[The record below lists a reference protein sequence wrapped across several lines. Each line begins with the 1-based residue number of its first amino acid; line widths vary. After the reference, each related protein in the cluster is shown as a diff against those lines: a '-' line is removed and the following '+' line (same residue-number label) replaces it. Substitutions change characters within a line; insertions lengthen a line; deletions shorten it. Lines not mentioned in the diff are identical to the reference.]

1 MESTYETIKH
11 SEPAPLISVRG
22 SHLEIGRQIGEAV
35 RPAIR
40 HSIESAKML
49 VQSAEQKLHLTLSGA
64 RIQALKYSPFIQ
76 ERYPQYYD
84 EILGIAQGADVHLE
98 DLLVL
103 NAMEGVTMD
112 ALHLT
117 KCTSL
122 AINEE
127 CTANQHILIGHN
139 EDWLP
144 DDEADV
150 YVLHVTADDEPPILA
165 MTYGGLLPNIG
176 FNAHGLAQCCD
187 SVYAKDSRL
196 GIPRIIVS
204 RAVLAAQTPGQAIRH
219 MLAPQRAAGYNH
231 LLAHEAGELYNVEV
245 SAHRFAVLNSSE
257 GRVVHTNHYLDDQM
271 RAIEDEPDELI
282 ETRVRYARVERLLR
296 KSCGHTVESIQLL
309 LQDHV
314 NYPESICNHAVHY
327 DRPMDRKKTICSLI
341 MDLTARE
348 MHMAWGTPCINQY
361 HTYSL
366 NG

>member
-1 MESTYETIKH
+1 MEQPYEIVKNPK
-11 SEPAPLISVRG
+11 PAPLISVRG
-22 SHLEIGRQIGEAV
+22 SHFEIGRQIGEAV
-35 RPAIR
+35 RPAIQ
-40 HSIESAKML
+40 HSIESARML
-49 VQSAEQKLHLTLSGA
+49 VQSAEQKLHLTVKGA
-64 RIQALKYSPFIQ
+64 QIQALKYSPFIQ
-76 ERYPQYYD
+76 EHFPKYYD
-84 EILGIAQGADVHLE
+84 EILGISEGANVQLE

-127 CTANQHILIGHN
+127 CTANHHVLVGHN

-150 YVLHVTADDEPPILA
+150 YVLNIAADDEPPFLA
-165 MTYGGLLPNIG
+165 LTYGGLLPNIG
-176 FNAHGLAQCCD
+176 FNAHGIAQCCD

-204 RAVLAAQTPGQAIRH
+204 RAVLAAKTPGQAIRC

-231 LLAHEAGELYNVEV
+231 LLAHESGELFNIEV
-245 SAHRFAVLNSSE
+245 SARRFAVLNSE
-257 GRVVHTNHYLDDQM
+257 NGRVVHTNHYLDAQM
-271 RAIEDEPDELI
+271 KAIEDEPDELI
-282 ETRVRYARVERLLR
+282 ETRVRYARVDRLLG
-296 KSCGHTVESIQLL
+296 KSCGHSIDSLKLL
-309 LQDHV
+309 LQDHM

-327 DRPMDRKKTICSLI
+327 DRPMDRKKTICSVI

-348 MHMAWGTPCINQY
+348 MHLAWGTPCINPY
-361 HTYSL
+361 NTYSL
-366 NG
+366 NA